1 MGRVT
6 YGMLVTLDGYIDGPG
21 GDISWHMPDDELH
34 TFIAEQERATA
45 AYVIGRRTYETMSYW
60 DHPEDG
66 ISDAEL
72 EFTAVW
78 QRTPKLVL
86 SRTLTSVGPNAR
98 LAGPDLAAEVTAL
111 RDAHEGNI
119 GVSGTQ
125 AAAALVALD
134 LIDAYQ
140 LYVHPVLLGAG
151 TPMFPATDGVPR
163 TLRLTET
170 RALASGIVYLNY
182 ERA

>member
-1 MGRVT
+1 
-6 YGMLVTLDGYIDGPG
+6 
-21 GDISWHMPDDELH
+21 
-34 TFIAEQERATA
+34 
-45 AYVIGRRTYETMSYW
+45 MSYW

-66 ISDAEL
+66 SSDAEL

-98 LAGPDLAAEVTAL
+98 LAGPNLAAEVTAL
-111 RDAHEGNI
+111 RDAHEGNV

-151 TPMFPATDGVPR
+151 TPMFPATDGLPADGDAGARLGHRLSELRTRVTPR
-163 TLRLTET
+163 AQRMPN
-170 RALASGIVYLNY
+170 AVASA
-182 ERA
+182 R

>member
-1 MGRVT
+1 MGRVP

-34 TFIAEQERATA
+34 AFIAEQEGATA
-45 AYVIGRRTYETMSYW
+45 AYVIGRWTYETMSYW

-66 ISDAEL
+66 SSDAEL

-111 RDAHEGNI
+111 SDEHKHNI
-119 GVSGTQ
+119 G
-125 AAAALVALD
+125 
-134 LIDAYQ
+134 
-140 LYVHPVLLGAG
+140 
-151 TPMFPATDGVPR
+151 
-163 TLRLTET
+163 
-170 RALASGIVYLNY
+170 
-182 ERA
+182 